1 MGAEQ
6 QQALAVYTH
15 RRFLAENARW
25 AGHLARDG
33 AALATDLAGGK
44 LGGVPTVVV
53 SAGEHPPTSAI
64 RRAHQ
69 QLVAWIPGAEL
80 QVWDGTSHPLHI
92 QQPGKVAQAVLE
104 LLDRA

>member
-1 MGAEQ
+1 
-6 QQALAVYTH
+6 VYTH

-25 AGHLARDG
+25 TGHLAGDG
-33 AALATDLAGGK
+33 AALASDLAGGR
-44 LGGVPTVVV
+44 LGAVPTVVV
-53 SAGEHPPTSAI
+53 SAGEHAPTSSI

-69 QLVAWIPGAEL
+69 QLVAWIPGADP
-80 QVWDGTSHPLHI
+80 QVWDGSSHPLHI